1 MEKFVP
7 FEKLS
12 KKKQKELNKAKRNTW
27 GLTDPVTKCSE
38 NKKIYN
44 RKKAKRDT
52 VFDTQDTAS
61 RFLFNVS
68 SMKTKNYYT
77 VILRSQSDEESF
89 KYSSLR
95 SE

>member
-44 RKKAKRDT
+44 RKKLNSNRGYRILQEKYDIP
-52 VFDTQDTAS
+52 DSCYMILID
-61 RFLFNVS
+61 
-68 SMKTKNYYT
+68 
-77 VILRSQSDEESF
+77 VIC
-89 KYSSLR
+89 
-95 SE
+95 